1 MRVTVCRRSST
12 GNRFRAGQGETVAI
26 LCGCEIPERGG
37 IPPRADTFSLLD
49 VGERTNNK
57 LKLFSKFLTFAF

>member
-26 LCGCEIPERGG
+26 LCGCEIPERG
-37 IPPRADTFSLLD
+37 
-49 VGERTNNK
+49 E
-57 LKLFSKFLTFAF
+57 FLHGPTRSACWMWANVRIIS